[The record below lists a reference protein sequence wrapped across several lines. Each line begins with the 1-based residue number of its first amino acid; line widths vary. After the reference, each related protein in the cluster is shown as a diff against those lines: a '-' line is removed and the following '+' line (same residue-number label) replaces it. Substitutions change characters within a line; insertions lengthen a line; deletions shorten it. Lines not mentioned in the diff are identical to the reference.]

1 MVFCFVEL
9 YSVDFSK
16 IKNYK
21 KKKTSN
27 KSMLEIKIVKFLF

>member
-21 KKKTSN
+21 KKTSN